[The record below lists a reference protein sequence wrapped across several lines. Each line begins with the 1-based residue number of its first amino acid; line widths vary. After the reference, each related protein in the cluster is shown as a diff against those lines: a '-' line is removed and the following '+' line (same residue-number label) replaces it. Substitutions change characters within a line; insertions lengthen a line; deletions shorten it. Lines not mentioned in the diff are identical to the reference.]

1 MQVIWYVGLREQGR
15 SADATLCC
23 LQSMPIEEQPF
34 VSPVPPIR
42 TKAPSSSPQG
52 STSRGSSRF
61 QDRYTSPT
69 TTRIVDELLDEVV
82 AQRLTPRD
90 MSGEDHH
97 EFLRI
102 PVHVMIL
109 T

>member
-1 MQVIWYVGLREQGR
+1 M
-15 SADATLCC
+15 
-23 LQSMPIEEQPF
+23 
-34 VSPVPPIR
+34 SPVPPIR
-42 TKAPSSSPQG
+42 TKAPSNSPQG

-90 MSGEDHH
+90 MSGEYYL
-97 EFLRI
+97 ESLRI
-102 PVHVMIL
+102 HVLVMMLVLIFSRYS
-109 T
+109 TGSSS